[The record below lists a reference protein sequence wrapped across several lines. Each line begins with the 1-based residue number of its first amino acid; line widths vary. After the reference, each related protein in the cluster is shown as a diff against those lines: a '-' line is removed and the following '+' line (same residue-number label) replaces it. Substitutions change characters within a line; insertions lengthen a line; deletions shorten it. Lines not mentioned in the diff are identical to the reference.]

1 MLKYVSAT
9 TWSAKGP
16 FSFCLLQTSNQVL
29 NNLLRPF
36 LSFFSPVCVCAFLTN
51 CLGSER
57 EDVCVERRMQRSRI
71 ELDPDYREVQVCRD
85 RLTRVE
91 LR

>member
-1 MLKYVSAT
+1 M
-9 TWSAKGP
+9 
-16 FSFCLLQTSNQVL
+16 C
-29 NNLLRPF
+29 
-36 LSFFSPVCVCAFLTN
+36 VCVFLTN
-51 CLGSER
+51 CPGGGR
-57 EDVCVERRMQRSRI
+57 EDVCVERRTQRSRI

>member
-1 MLKYVSAT
+1 M
-9 TWSAKGP
+9 
-16 FSFCLLQTSNQVL
+16 
-29 NNLLRPF
+29 
-36 LSFFSPVCVCAFLTN
+36 CVGVFLTN

-57 EDVCVERRMQRSRI
+57 EDVCVEGRTQMSRI

-91 LR
+91 LG